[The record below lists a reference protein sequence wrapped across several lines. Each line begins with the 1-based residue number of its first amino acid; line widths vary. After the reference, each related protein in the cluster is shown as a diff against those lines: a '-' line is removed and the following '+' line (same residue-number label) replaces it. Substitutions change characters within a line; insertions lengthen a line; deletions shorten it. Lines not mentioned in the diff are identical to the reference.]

1 MAFVVPPRV
10 LLDDAADLMKRG
22 EQAIAAGES
31 QIDLSAVT
39 QSDSGLLACLLAW
52 HRAAEALGKTLVV
65 ANPPAGLRGIAEL
78 YGVVVL
84 TLR

>member
-1 MAFVVPPRV
+1 MAFAVPPRV
-10 LLDDAADLMKRG
+10 LLDDAADLMQRG
-22 EQAIAAGES
+22 ESAIAAGEN

-52 HRAAEALGKTLVV
+52 RRAAQALGQTLIV

-78 YGVVVL
+78 YGVV
-84 TLR
+84 TLSLG